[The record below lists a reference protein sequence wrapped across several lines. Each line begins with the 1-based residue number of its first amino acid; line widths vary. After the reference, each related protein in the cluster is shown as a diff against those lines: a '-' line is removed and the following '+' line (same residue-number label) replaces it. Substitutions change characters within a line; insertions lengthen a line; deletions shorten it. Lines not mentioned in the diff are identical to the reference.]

1 LIANQPQRVYTYRE
15 EIASPDSSEEFRVQ
29 DGSPLL
35 PNSRNQPIPYPTHR
49 HNNTAASNIQ
59 EQQSEPSAHE
69 IANEEV
75 DLIQQRFAPPP
86 SANLRS
92 PSYTPPEEA
101 ENGGAAQS
109 APILSPNSTDL
120 LQST

>member
-1 LIANQPQRVYTYRE
+1 
-15 EIASPDSSEEFRVQ
+15 
-29 DGSPLL
+29 
-35 PNSRNQPIPYPTHR
+35 
-49 HNNTAASNIQ
+49 
-59 EQQSEPSAHE
+59 
-69 IANEEV
+69 V

-120 LQST
+120 LQSTQFITAATSNTVGSTCPGTAQINMTPSDMQSRHLFHREEQHLIYLQRPPPPSPLKTEEGSRIQSLN